1 MFNFFKEIKE
11 NLVHVKDLDLVGFK
25 IINLSGKFL
34 YIEGH
39 LGLLN
44 LSRENVSVKIKH
56 GAICVDGQGLILE
69 ELSEN
74 TLKISGKIT
83 KVEQV

>member
-11 NLVHVKDLDLVGFK
+11 NLRNVKDLDLTGFK
-25 IINLSGKFL
+25 IINLSGNFL

-44 LSRENVSVKIKH
+44 LSKENISVKLKH
-56 GAICVDGQGLILE
+56 GAICIDGQNLTIE
-69 ELSEN
+69 ELGEN

-83 KVEQV
+83 KVEQI

>member
-11 NLVHVKDLDLVGFK
+11 NLTHAKDLDLVGFK

-56 GAICVDGQGLILE
+56 GAIFVEGQELTLE